1 MPFEVGDKVDI
12 ITGQTIPE
20 GKYTVIRVEGRQV
33 TIRDSDGKQ
42 LVVDEQKLSGFV
54 RVGPIE

>member
-1 MPFEVGDKVDI
+1 MPFEVGDEVDL

-20 GKYTVIRVEGRQV
+20 GKYTVVRVEGRRV

-42 LVVDEQKLSGFV
+42 LVVDERKLSGFV
-54 RVGPIE
+54 RKGPNE